1 MSSRN
6 ENEGGAVST
15 RMDIAKLTILGGGPA
30 GLGVAFYANRAGI
43 PFALFEKASELGGM
57 CRTLTLGAH
66 RYDSG
71 AHRFHDRDAEVT
83 HDIVELM
90 GDEFVRIDAPS
101 AIWDRGRFVDFPPTP
116 LNALMSS
123 GIREAGKIG
132 WELLRTRIDSHP
144 GVSFQDFAIGQFG
157 ETLARRIL
165 LNYSE
170 KLWGLPADQLSPE
183 VATRRLQ
190 GMNLRSLFVELLF
203 PGRKTEHIDGTF
215 LYPRSGYGAIV
226 ERIAGTLPPES
237 IFAGREAARLE
248 CDGGFIRRIH
258 FADGST
264 HEPAG
269 RIVSTLPLTLLAKL
283 LDDQISPEAHRAAAH
298 LRFRH
303 MRLLF
308 IRLARPSVSTNASIY
323 IPDRE
328 YCVSRIYEPRNRS
341 AAMAPTGETSLVA
354 EVACFT
360 EDAIATIGAD
370 ALAARVIDEL
380 TTLGLFERNEV
391 VEWRHHFLAN
401 AYPVYTLD
409 YGNQVEII
417 RNALGAIVNLDTLGR
432 AGMFVY
438 SHLHDQLR
446 FGKDYVESQLREET
460 VEPLTA

>member
-1 MSSRN
+1 
-6 ENEGGAVST
+6 
-15 RMDIAKLTILGGGPA
+15 MDIARLTILGGGPA

-43 PFALFEKASELGGM
+43 PFTLFEKSTELGGM
-57 CRTLTLGAH
+57 CRTLSLGAH

-71 AHRFHDRDAEVT
+71 AHRFHERDQEVT
-83 HDIVELM
+83 HDVVELM
-90 GDEFVRIDAPS
+90 GDEFMRIDAPS

-132 WELLRTRIDSHP
+132 WELLWTRLDSRP

-226 ERIAGTLPPES
+226 DRIASTLPCEMVC
-237 IFAGREAARLE
+237 AGREAVTIE
-248 CDGGFIRRIH
+248 CDGALIARIN
-258 FADGST
+258 FADGSS
-264 HEPAG
+264 HEPRG
-269 RIVSTLPLTLLAKL
+269 RIVSTLPLTLLVKL
-283 LDDQISPEAHRAAAH
+283 MGEQLPEEAHAAAKQ

-308 IRLARPSVSTNASIY
+308 VRLARPSVSSNASIY
-323 IPDRE
+323 IPERE
-328 YCVSRIYEPRNRS
+328 FCVSRIYEPRNRS
-341 AAMAPTGETSLVA
+341 VAMAPAGETSLVA
-354 EVACFT
+354 EIPCFSGDSVA
-360 EDAIATIGAD
+360 ELSED

-380 TTLGLFERNEV
+380 VTLGLFQRGEV
-391 VEWRHHFLAN
+391 IEHRSHFLAN

-409 YGNQVEII
+409 YARQVETI
-417 RNALGAIVNLDTLGR
+417 RNALSAIANLDSLGR
-432 AGMFVY
+432 AGMFTY

-446 FGKDYVESQLREET
+446 FAKDYIENLIREDTVESI
-460 VEPLTA
+460 AN